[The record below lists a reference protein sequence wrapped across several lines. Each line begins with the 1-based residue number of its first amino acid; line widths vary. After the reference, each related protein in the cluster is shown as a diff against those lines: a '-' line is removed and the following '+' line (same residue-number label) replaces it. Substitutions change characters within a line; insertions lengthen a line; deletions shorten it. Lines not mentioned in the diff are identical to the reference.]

1 MPLSRRGGIKESH
14 AFQMIEDPSS
24 SGSPAACPDTAQADA
39 SCRVPLF
46 VLFGGSVFWAV
57 IASALALIASIK
69 FHSPSFLADCSWLTY
84 GRVRAAAADAQLYG
98 FALQAGFGAALW
110 IIARIG
116 AGAVSQPWLIGAG
129 GKLWN
134 IGVLAGVIGILAGDS
149 TGFENFEMPRYA
161 GVVLFVAYVMIG
173 LWTALT
179 LHNRKEG
186 RLGPSQW
193 FFLAALFWFPWIDTT
208 AVLLLQVF
216 RVRGVEQSLIDW
228 WGSNNLLFVWMSL
241 TGIGAVF
248 YLVPKFAGRSLHSQP
263 LALFAFWT
271 LILFGSWAG
280 VPAGAPVP
288 AWIPALSAVAAVLT
302 AVPLLAVAVNVRR
315 TLEGQCSRLA
325 ATPASLFIGFGTAAW
340 VIAGAMRIA
349 GAVPVISPFT
359 SLTWFGVAQ
368 SELNSCG
375 FFAMILFGTIYYSLP
390 RVTGVEW
397 PSSGSVRAHFWLGST
412 GIVLAAAPL
421 AVGGILQGLK
431 LNDEHVAFAE
441 LTKSTLPFLRASTT
455 GDLLM
460 LIGNLLLAV
469 NVFRLWVRFGR
480 ARLAPFCAALAGGL
494 RPAEEKP

>member
-1 MPLSRRGGIKESH
+1 
-14 AFQMIEDPSS
+14 
-24 SGSPAACPDTAQADA
+24 
-39 SCRVPLF
+39 
-46 VLFGGSVFWAV
+46 
-57 IASALALIASIK
+57 
-69 FHSPSFLADCSWLTY
+69 
-84 GRVRAAAADAQLYG
+84 
-98 FALQAGFGAALW
+98 
-110 IIARIG
+110 
-116 AGAVSQPWLIGAG
+116 
-129 GKLWN
+129 
-134 IGVLAGVIGILAGDS
+134 
-149 TGFENFEMPRYA
+149 
-161 GVVLFVAYVMIG
+161 
-173 LWTALT
+173 
-179 LHNRKEG
+179 
-186 RLGPSQW
+186 
-193 FFLAALFWFPWIDTT
+193 
-208 AVLLLQVF
+208 
-216 RVRGVEQSLIDW
+216 
-228 WGSNNLLFVWMSL
+228 
-241 TGIGAVF
+241 
-248 YLVPKFAGRSLHSQP
+248 
-263 LALFAFWT
+263 
-271 LILFGSWAG
+271 
-280 VPAGAPVP
+280 
-288 AWIPALSAVAAVLT
+288 VLT

-325 ATPASLFIGFGTAAW
+325 ATPASLFIGFATAAW

-368 SELNSCG
+368 SELNSYG

-494 RPAEEKP
+494 RPAEVKP